1 MSYKIAPSILAADY
15 ANFASELARIDASG
29 AEYVHIDIMDG
40 QFVPNIQFQDVKE
53 LQKISQMSRF
63 PLQIHLMVNDVL
75 KYLSKLS
82 HLNIESVTFHL
93 EDQDNIESLIQAVR
107 GLGYR
112 VGIAIC
118 NETDISLLVPYLD
131 KIDMVLFMSVVPGR
145 GGQSFIKNTSKRI
158 ADLKDYIKKNHL
170 FVVIE
175 VDGGINNETIAFVK
189 DADVVVV
196 GSYIIKSDDYDA
208 RIQSLFF

>member
-1 MSYKIAPSILAADY
+1 MKISVSILDAVDRYEAVSQLNGSDIDY
-15 ANFASELARIDASG
+15 F
-29 AEYVHIDIMDG
+29 HIDIMDG

>member
-1 MSYKIAPSILAADY
+1 MKISVSILDAVDRYEAVSHLNGSDIDY
-15 ANFASELARIDASG
+15 F
-29 AEYVHIDIMDG
+29 HIDIMDG
-40 QFVPNIQFQDVKE
+40 QFVPNIQFQDMKE

-82 HLNIESVTFHL
+82 HLNIESVSFHL

-118 NETDISLLVPYLD
+118 NETDISLLLPYLD

-170 FVVIE
+170 SVVIE

-196 GSYIIKSDDYDA
+196 GSYIIKSDDYNA

>member
-1 MSYKIAPSILAADY
+1 MKISVSILDAVDRYEAVSHLNGSDIDY
-15 ANFASELARIDASG
+15 F
-29 AEYVHIDIMDG
+29 HIDIMEG
-40 QFVPNIQFQDVKE
+40 QFVPNIQFQDMKE

-82 HLNIESVTFHL
+82 HLNIESVSFHL

-118 NETDISLLVPYLD
+118 NETDISLLLPYLD

-170 FVVIE
+170 SVVIE

-196 GSYIIKSDDYDA
+196 GSYIIKSDDYNA

>member
-1 MSYKIAPSILAADY
+1 MKISVSILDAVDRYEAVSRLNGSDIDY
-15 ANFASELARIDASG
+15 F
-29 AEYVHIDIMDG
+29 HIDIMDG
-40 QFVPNIQFQDVKE
+40 QFVPNIQFQDMNE

-118 NETDISLLVPYLD
+118 NETHISLLVPYLD

-170 FVVIE
+170 SVVIE

-196 GSYIIKSDDYDA
+196 GSYIIRSDDYDA

>member
-1 MSYKIAPSILAADY
+1 MKISVSILDAVDRYEAVSQLNGSDIDY
-15 ANFASELARIDASG
+15 F
-29 AEYVHIDIMDG
+29 HIDIMDG

-196 GSYIIKSDDYDA
+196 GSSIIKSDDYDA

>member
-1 MSYKIAPSILAADY
+1 MKISVSILDAVDRYEAVSRLNGSDIDY
-15 ANFASELARIDASG
+15 F
-29 AEYVHIDIMDG
+29 HIDIMDG
-40 QFVPNIQFQDVKE
+40 QFVPNIQFQDMNE

-170 FVVIE
+170 SVVIE

>member
-1 MSYKIAPSILAADY
+1 MKISVSILDAVDRYEAVSQLNGSDIDY
-15 ANFASELARIDASG
+15 F
-29 AEYVHIDIMDG
+29 HIDIMDG
-40 QFVPNIQFQDVKE
+40 QFVPNIQFQDMKE

-170 FVVIE
+170 SVVIE